1 MARQRQVR
9 PMFFRLERRIEP
21 LRSAG
26 AVTLAALGAVALALL
41 VSAALF
47 ASQGVDPLQAYGVLL
62 SEAFA
67 SSRGLGYSLVQATPL
82 ALIALGTIVAWRTGF
97 GYLGFEGCFVV
108 GAAACTALA
117 MQALPGQALQHL
129 PALPLVLLLMAASM
143 AAGAA
148 WAGLV
153 GWLRA
158 RHGGSEVL
166 MSLMTNYIALL
177 LVQYLVSGPLR
188 APGGLP
194 QSPRLPTQAW
204 LPLLAEG
211 SRAHAG
217 VFIALVAAVLVWVLM
232 RKTPAGYEMVVA
244 GLSPRA
250 ARYGGIAV
258 GRRLLQAAM
267 LAGALGG
274 LAGLVQVLGV
284 QYRLM
289 DGMSGGIGFIGIVV
303 ALLARLHP
311 LWVLPVALLYGGL
324 SVGAD
329 AMQRSTGTPS
339 SIVFILQALLVL
351 LVLASPVALR
361 YRLRRAGPAA
371 VASAVAAE
379 PRHG

>member
-1 MARQRQVR
+1 MSLRI
-9 PMFFRLERRIEP
+9 ERRLAP
-21 LRSAG
+21 LASRSAV
-26 AVTLAALGAVALALL
+26 ALAALVTVALALL
-41 VSAALF
+41 LCAGLF
-47 ASQGVDPLQAYGVLL
+47 AAHGVRPTTAYATLL
-62 SEAFA
+62 GEAFA
-67 SSRGLGYSLVQATPL
+67 STRGLGYALVQATPL

-108 GAAACTALA
+108 GAAACTAV
-117 MQALPGQALQHL
+117 ALQAREGGAL
-129 PALPLVLLLMAASM
+129 AGLPLAAMLPLTMLASM
-143 AAGAA
+143 GAGAL
-148 WAGLV
+148 WAGAV

-177 LVQYLVSGPLR
+177 LVQYLVAGPLR

-194 QSPRLPTQAW
+194 QSARLPRETW
-204 LPLLAEG
+204 LPLLVEG

-217 VFIALVAAVLVWVLM
+217 LFLALAAALAVWLLL
-232 RKTPAGYEMVVA
+232 RKLPLGYEMVVA

-250 ARYGGIAV
+250 ARYGGIPV

-267 LAGALGG
+267 LAGALGA

-289 DGMSGGIGFIGIVV
+289 DGMSGGIGFVGIVV

-311 LWVLPVALLYGGL
+311 LWVLPVALLYGGMG
-324 SVGAD
+324 VGAD
-329 AMQRSTGTPS
+329 AMQRATGTPS
-339 SIVFILQALLVL
+339 SITFILQALVVL
-351 LVLASPVALR
+351 LVLASPVLLR
-361 YRLRRAGPAA
+361 WRVVWTAGTDTGT
-371 VASAVAAE
+371 VVK

>member
-1 MARQRQVR
+1 M
-9 PMFFRLERRIEP
+9 PWILERRLAP
-21 LRSAG
+21 LNSGG
-26 AVTLAALGAVALALL
+26 AVLMAALAAVGLALL
-41 VSAALF
+41 LCAPLF
-47 ASQGVDPLQAYGVLL
+47 GVYGIDPLQAYGSLL
-62 SEAFA
+62 REAFA
-67 SSRGLGYSLVQATPL
+67 SERGIGYSIVRATPL
-82 ALIALGTIVAWRTGF
+82 TLIALGTIVAWRTGF

-108 GAAACTALA
+108 GAAAATAVA
-117 MQALPGQALQHL
+117 VQALPGAALAGQSL
-129 PALPLVLLLMAASM
+129 ALTLPLCMLASM
-143 AAGAA
+143 LAGGV

-194 QSPRLPTQAW
+194 QSARLPPQTW
-204 LPLLAEG
+204 LPLLTDG

-217 VFIALVAAVLVWVLM
+217 VFIALAAAMGVWLLV
-232 RKTPAGYEMVVA
+232 RKTPLGYEMTLA

-250 ARYGGIAV
+250 AHYGGIPV
-258 GRRLLQAAM
+258 SRRLLQSAL
-267 LAGALGG
+267 LAGALGA

-311 LWVLPVALLYGGL
+311 LWVLPVAMLYGGM

-329 AMQRSTGTPS
+329 AMQRATGTPS
-339 SIVFILQALLVL
+339 SITLILQALLVL

-361 YRLRRAGPAA
+361 WRLTRRRQVSPNPIDAQMEAH
-371 VASAVAAE
+371 
-379 PRHG
+379 HG